1 MSLRRL
7 LAKATVPR
15 EPAPLEAGSKP
26 AVAYAVATPR
36 RRIPDSIAPE
46 VPVLDESLSDPCCST
61 STLEAVVR
69 LSVLLLV
76 LSLTLG
82 AVSVFAADPQP
93 DPSGIATGT
102 GSDLAGVA
110 PGTLT
115 SDDFD
120 SAAAT

>member
-46 VPVLDESLSDPCCST
+46 VPVLDESLSHPCCST

-69 LSVLLLV
+69 TQRPPVGPEPHARRR
-76 LSLTLG
+76 LG
-82 AVSVFAADPQP
+82 VCCRSATRPEWYRHRYRVRPGRRSPRNADVRR
-93 DPSGIATGT
+93 
-102 GSDLAGVA
+102 LR
-110 PGTLT
+110 
-115 SDDFD
+115 
-120 SAAAT
+120 